1 MEWTKKEKL
10 EASVNY
16 KVGLFEA
23 HGDAWCLSADRLG
36 QPFVWWVG
44 GEHFLQGCRRKCYAR
59 RSNERGKQVY
69 LSFTRPR
76 VENEVRPKLI
86 LIPASVVKEVFE
98 DE

>member
-1 MEWTKKEKL
+1 MEWTKTEKI
-10 EASVNY
+10 EAEVNCH
-16 KVGLFEA
+16 VGRFEI
-23 HGDAWCLSADRLG
+23 HGDIWRLTSRRG
-36 QPFVWWVG
+36 VPYVEWVR
-44 GEHFLQGCRRKCYAR
+44 GEHYLPGCRRKCYMR

>member
-1 MEWTKKEKL
+1 MEWSRKEKL

-16 KVGLFEA
+16 TVGRFEA
-23 HGDAWCLSADRLG
+23 HGDAWKLTTKNG
-36 QPFVWWVG
+36 QPVVYWVG
-44 GEHFLQGCRRKCYAR
+44 GLHYLPACCRKCYMR

-76 VENEVRPKLI
+76 VENEIRPKLI